1 MPFMPKALPTY
12 ASLISLLLLA
22 SAPALYAAPA
32 MAAGP
37 DAARQ
42 EAQTRFGTAIRLFDE
57 KDYAGALAE
66 FRRANELAPNSI
78 VAYNIARCYEA
89 LGRPVD
95 AVKALAPLL
104 VPGAAPDDQRTRAAD
119 MTQKLESRIGT
130 LTIQG
135 EAPGAHVE
143 IDGFDVGTMPL
154 KGPLSVAAG
163 TRIVTIVG
171 TGYAPFRT
179 EVVVAGKATASV
191 EVKLVPTEAKL
202 AHLEVKSNVPGAE
215 VRVAGQAIGKTPLS
229 APVTLL
235 PGNHE
240 VDLSRRG
247 YATEHRTVTLGDGA
261 TGKVDVT
268 LKESPDGPK
277 AQLALR
283 VSEPS
288 PIVYVDGEA
297 RGTKLSLALPPGQ
310 HRIRV
315 EHAGFLPSD
324 RDVDLTEG
332 AEQVVRVRL
341 IPTADTRDAYESSV
355 RAQKT
360 WGWILVGSGAAVG
373 IGGGILTLTAASAI
387 TDQKAA
393 VADLDKK
400 LAVGSGDT
408 CSESNGSD
416 TEPVLACKQQRESA
430 QAKLENAKTRQVI
443 GIIGAS
449 VGGAA
454 LITGA
459 ILLLTAPSAD
469 RFTAAQRQK
478 PKAFE
483 PLFAA
488 GPFGVSAGLKGTF

>member
-1 MPFMPKALPTY
+1 MPNALRTY
-12 ASLISLLLLA
+12 TSIFCLALA
-22 SAPALYAAPA
+22 SATTLYASTAVA
-32 MAAGP
+32 SP
-37 DAARQ
+37 DDPRQ
-42 EAQTRFGTAIRLFDE
+42 EAASRFGAAIRLFDE

-66 FRRANELAPNSI
+66 FRRANDLAPNPV

-95 AVKALAPLL
+95 AVRALAPLL
-104 VPGAAPDDQRTRAAD
+104 VPGGAPEDQRARAAD
-119 MTQKLESRIGT
+119 MTQKLEGRIGS

-143 IDGFDVGTMPL
+143 IDGFDVGVMPL
-154 KGPLSVAAG
+154 KAPLSVAAG
-163 TRIVTIVG
+163 TRIVTIVA

-179 EVVVAGKATASV
+179 EVVVAGKASASV
-191 EVKLVPTEAKL
+191 DVKLVPTEAKL
-202 AHLEVKSNVPGAE
+202 ARLEVKSNVPGAE
-215 VRVAGQAIGKTPLS
+215 VRIAGQTIGKTPLS

-235 PGNHE
+235 PGQHE
-240 VDLSRRG
+240 VDVARRG
-247 YATEHRTVTLGDGA
+247 YGTEHRTVTLGDGS

-268 LKESPDGPK
+268 LKEAPDGPK
-277 AQLALR
+277 GQLALR

-297 RGTKLSLALPPGQ
+297 RGTKLALSLPPGQ

-332 AEQVVRVRL
+332 GEQVVRVRL
-341 IPTADTRDAYESSV
+341 IPTAETRDAYESSV

-360 WGWILVGSGAAVG
+360 WGWILVASGAAVG
-373 IGGGILTLTAASAI
+373 IGGGVLTITAASAVS
-387 TDQKAA
+387 DQKAA
-393 VADLDKK
+393 VADYDKK
-400 LAVGSGDT
+400 IAVGSGDP

-416 TEPVLACKQQRESA
+416 SDPVRLCKQQRESA
-430 QAKLENAKTRQVI
+430 QAKLDNAKTRQVI

-454 LITGA
+454 LITGT

-469 RFTAAQRQK
+469 RFTAAANKKTRNVQ
-478 PKAFE
+478 
-483 PLFAA
+483 PLFGA
-488 GPFGVSAGLKGTF
+488 SASGFSLGLQGAF

>member
-1 MPFMPKALPTY
+1 MPKALPK
-12 ASLISLLLLA
+12 SSCLLGLLLLVSSQGFYV
-22 SAPALYAAPA
+22 SAA

-37 DAARQ
+37 EEARQ
-42 EAQTRFGTAIRLFDE
+42 EAQTRFGAAIRLFDE

-66 FRRANELAPNSI
+66 FRRANDLAPNS
-78 VAYNIARCYEA
+78 VVSYNIARCYEA

-104 VPGAAPDDQRTRAAD
+104 VPGAAPEDQRTRAAD
-119 MTQKLESRIGT
+119 MTQKLEGRIGS

-135 EAPGAHVE
+135 DAPGAHVE

-154 KGPLSVAAG
+154 KAPISVASG
-163 TRIVTIVG
+163 TRIVTIVA

-179 EVVVAGKATASV
+179 EVVVAGKASASV
-191 EVKLVPTEAKL
+191 DVKLVATEAKL
-202 AHLEVKSNVPGAE
+202 AHLEVKSNVAGAE
-215 VRVAGQAIGKTPLS
+215 VRVAGQTIGKTPLS

-235 PGNHE
+235 PGNHV

-247 YATEHRTVTLGDGA
+247 YTTEQRTVTLGDGA
-261 TGKVDVT
+261 TGKVDVS

-355 RAQKT
+355 RTRKT
-360 WGWILVGSGAAVG
+360 WGWVLVASGAAVG
-373 IGGGILTLTAASAI
+373 IGGGVLTLTAATAI

-393 VADLDKK
+393 VADLDRR
-400 LAVGSGDT
+400 LAVGSGDP
-408 CSESNGSD
+408 CSESNGSEA
-416 TEPVLACKQQRESA
+416 EPVLACKQQRDSA

-459 ILLLTAPSAD
+459 ILLLTAPPAD
-469 RFTAAQRQK
+469 RFTAAQRHK

-483 PLFAA
+483 PLFGV
-488 GPFGVSAGLKGTF
+488 GPSGFSAGLKGSF